1 MIGRTFRAVVALVLT
16 LGALWAPGA
25 MAAEDGGTEPTQFV
39 AATHQEKIDGGPFL
53 LAAYAVIW
61 AGLFLYLWSLQ
72 RRQAKLESDVATLR
86 DALTRYDA
94 GKGAGP
100 KA

>member
-1 MIGRTFRAVVALVLT
+1 MSSRGFGLVLG
-16 LGALWAPGA
+16 LVLSVSALWAPQA
-25 MAAEDGGTEPTQFV
+25 LAADDAGTEATQFV

-61 AGLFLYLWSLQ
+61 TGLFLYLWSLQ
-72 RRQAKLESDVATLR
+72 RRQAKVEHDVAALR

-94 GKGAGP
+94 AKGAGP